1 MVNIEELIEKKRQE
15 LLSRVDREIMSNKRY
30 IIDIIETD
38 IKTLKQSLIDSKDSV
53 ISSDKYLELI
63 ENGFIYRKKI
73 NPKEFTFMSNS
84 YSIASNGYNVMNCYP
99 DGSILDKPFYITVIF
114 EPIKGDNE

>member
-1 MVNIEELIEKKRQE
+1 MVNIEELIEKKHQE
-15 LLSRVDREIMSNKRY
+15 LLSRVDKEIESNKRY
-30 IIDIIETD
+30 FIDSIDAE

-53 ISSDKYLELI
+53 ISPDKYLELI

-114 EPIKGDNE
+114 EPIKGE